1 MNYQLEKIKLNL
13 KVNWKI
19 SRNESLSKENF
30 LLKGEKFTSEIAPN
44 IRYGENEEIIV
55 NNFKDFLNN
64 PHQENSLWCQSF
76 KNAFNN
82 LKLKER
88 YNGDLFRALGLR
100 KINGAQTSFSI
111 PIMSL
116 DRVGEYIEK
125 NDQFHF
131 YKIKIDAKDPLALI
145 HEVSKHTKNP
155 LRIDANEAFTDLD
168 GYLRFEARLKDFNI
182 DFIEQPFPAKFIH
195 EYESLKSVSNYE
207 VIADESVIDF
217 FDEKLF
223 QKSFHGLNVKIMK
236 TGGVENAKRILLK
249 AKEFGMKT
257 MIGCMIESSLGISE
271 AFSLAELAD
280 YIDLDGA
287 LLINND
293 PFKELYRLKRG
304 HLYF

>member
-1 MNYQLEKIKLNL
+1 M
-13 KVNWKI
+13 
-19 SRNESLSKENF
+19 
-30 LLKGEKFTSEIAPN
+30 
-44 IRYGENEEIIV
+44 
-55 NNFKDFLNN
+55 
-64 PHQENSLWCQSF
+64 
-76 KNAFNN
+76 
-82 LKLKER
+82 
-88 YNGDLFRALGLR
+88 
-100 KINGAQTSFSI
+100 
-111 PIMSL
+111 
-116 DRVGEYIEK
+116 
-125 NDQFHF
+125 
-131 YKIKIDAKDPLALI
+131 
-145 HEVSKHTKNP
+145 
-155 LRIDANEAFTDLD
+155 
-168 GYLRFEARLKDFNI
+168 
-182 DFIEQPFPAKFIH
+182 
-195 EYESLKSVSNYE
+195 
-207 VIADESVIDF
+207 IADESVIDF